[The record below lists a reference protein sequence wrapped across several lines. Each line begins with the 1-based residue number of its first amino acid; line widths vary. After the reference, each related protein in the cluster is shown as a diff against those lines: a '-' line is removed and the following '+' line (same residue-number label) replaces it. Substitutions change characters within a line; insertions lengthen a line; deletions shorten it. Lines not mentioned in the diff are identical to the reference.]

1 MADLSQSIL
10 RRLRDVR
17 DNPRGVLEQLA
28 DQLNNFNKGQVA
40 EINDRGAGMRQLSR
54 DERIRQMVENATDN
68 LGGGGM
74 GALGVIKTKGGQWL
88 SGGVEKALN
97 KLKKS
102 DHWTEM
108 LENGRQPLPEE
119 IQQIGKRQFL
129 NPLTGEVLDPMRM
142 REFQEDTAINNWV
155 SGALA
160 RYIKR
165 DMATPNDPIRKLAE
179 EGILHTNPQKLNFN
193 INTHGKDWRPGQT
206 WHGQSERAKL
216 WEGASD
222 NAIGDSLR
230 KDLSNA
236 AHTEN
241 PWLASLPPNERI
253 FDLAEPRHF
262 TEDLG
267 FDDLVKSL
275 RDAVSNNADL
285 PEHLRL
291 KPEDFKQ
298 MGIEKAIR
306 HIDAINQ
313 FRDAQAAERW
323 GKHPAASTF
332 KEYTENNPKGLRWVE
347 LKAPS
352 MDDLTPN
359 LGQDFRGR
367 WVEESPEG
375 YLIGR
380 DFEHPEEAIK
390 HIRQQAGKEKLQEI
404 LTHEGD
410 SMGHCVGGYCD
421 EVLSGSKRIFSLRDA
436 KGRPHVTIET
446 APPPQ
451 KQGLSLDEARDIL
464 AEEMADAPIE
474 EFERAAIE
482 LGKKSWMGQ
491 MQPRIVQIKGKQNLK
506 PNPEYTPFVQDFIR
520 SGTWEDIKDLSNADL
535 RDMKALYGDKL
546 PEGAQ
551 RFMTKEEQQVFNR
564 QYPSLK
570 TKVTEELDNGWGD
583 GWEPDEEFNFAEG
596 GRIPEPNYFDDLNA
610 FLRR

>member
-1 MADLSQSIL
+1 MADNAQSIL
-10 RRLRDVR
+10 RRLRELS
-17 DNPRGVLEQLA
+17 DNPRGALEQLV
-28 DQLNNFNKGQVA
+28 DNLNNFNKGRIAV
-40 EINDRGAGMRQLSR
+40 INDRGAGYRDLSQE
-54 DERIRQMVENATDN
+54 ERVKQIVQGALDN
-68 LGGGGM
+68 VGSGGL
-74 GALGVIKTKGGQWL
+74 GALGVIKTKGGNWL
-88 SGGVEKALN
+88 TGGVEKALN

-102 DHWTEM
+102 GHWTEM

-129 NPLTGEVLDPMRM
+129 NPLTGEIIDPLSFRG
-142 REFQEDTAINNWV
+142 FLEDNAVNKWV
-155 SGALA
+155 EGPLA
-160 RYIKR
+160 KYVKR
-165 DMATPNDPIRKLAE
+165 DMGTVNDPIRKLAE

-216 WEGASD
+216 WEGAAD

-230 KDLSNA
+230 RDLSNA

-241 PWLASLPPNERI
+241 PWLATLPPDERV

-262 TEDLG
+262 AEDIG

-291 KPEDFKQ
+291 KPEDFQQ

-323 GKHPAASTF
+323 GKHPAASMF

-375 YLIGR
+375 YLIGK

-421 EVLSGSKRIFSLRDA
+421 EVLSGSKRIFSLRDS

-446 APPPQ
+446 EPTGDTQ
-451 KQGLSLDEARDIL
+451 RIL
-464 AEEMADAPIE
+464 
-474 EFERAAIE
+474 
-482 LGKKSWMGQ
+482 
-491 MQPRIVQIKGKQNLK
+491 QIKGKQNLK
-506 PNPEYTPFVQDFIR
+506 PNPEYTPFVQDFVR
-520 SGTWEDIKDLSNADL
+520 SGNWRDIKDLSNADL

-546 PEGAQ
+546 PEGTQ
-551 RFMTKEEQQVFNR
+551 RWMTNEEQQVFNR